1 MANKDRTGT
10 ARQQRRRQ
18 REKEWLAA
26 QGWISWEA
34 LHTSLML
41 GKIQLAPSGLVRD
54 ASSMTGGE
62 MPADAAKHR
71 RLAKAIPRV
80 KKTVR

>member
-26 QGWISWEA
+26 QGWKSWEA
-34 LHTSLML
+34 LHTSLL
-41 GKIQLAPSGLVRD
+41 SGKTQLTPLALVRA
-54 ASSMTGGE
+54 ASPMTSGDV
-62 MPADAAKHR
+62 PTDITKYR
-71 RLAKAIPRV
+71 RLAKATPRI
-80 KKTVR
+80 KKTVE